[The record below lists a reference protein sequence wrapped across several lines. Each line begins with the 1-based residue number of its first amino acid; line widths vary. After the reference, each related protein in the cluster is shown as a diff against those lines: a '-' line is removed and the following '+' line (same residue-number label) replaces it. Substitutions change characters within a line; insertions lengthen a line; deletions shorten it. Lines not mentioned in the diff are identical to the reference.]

1 MTTFKDKTILLAG
14 ASSEIGRATA
24 SVLSQ
29 QGATLILTGRNEQTL
44 SELNES
50 LHMGNHQTIQAD
62 IVHEADRKNI
72 TNKISLIDGFVFSVG
87 AHSLLPAQF
96 ITKKD
101 ISENLTP
108 GFEALVLLVAGLLK
122 EKKFSREGAA
132 MVFVSSVLANYARVG
147 CSMYSATKAAME
159 AYARTLALELA
170 PKQIRVNMVAPGFIR
185 GSMLDKSSEI
195 AGSDSIKMIE
205 QLHPLG
211 FGYPSDVAKS
221 ISFLL
226 SDDAKW
232 ITGTT
237 LKMGV
242 L

>member
-1 MTTFKDKTILLAG
+1 MTTFKNKTILISG

-24 SVLSQ
+24 AVLSQ

-44 SELNES
+44 SELYEN
-50 LHMGNHQTIQAD
+50 LKVDYHQIIQAD
-62 IVHEADRKNI
+62 ICLETGRKNI
-72 TNKISLIDGFVFSVG
+72 TDNVSRIDGFVFSVG

-96 ITKKD
+96 ITQKE
-101 ISENLTP
+101 INENLIP
-108 GFEALVLLVAGLLK
+108 GFEALVLLIAGLLK
-122 EKKFSREGAA
+122 EKRFSREGAS
-132 MVFVSSVLANYARVG
+132 MVFVSSVLANYARAG

-159 AYARTLALELA
+159 AYARTLATELA
-170 PKQIRVNMVAPGFIR
+170 SKKIRVNMVAPGFLK
-185 GSMLDKSSEI
+185 GSMLDKSAEM
-195 AGSDSIKMIE
+195 AGLDSMKIIE
-205 QLHPLG
+205 QFHPLG